1 MQDFIHI
8 IKLINTNLHSMSSKL
23 QPIPNSTIMIKVVTV
38 KAAVDNF
45 GRDIILNK
53 IRENRLHY

>member
-1 MQDFIHI
+1 
-8 IKLINTNLHSMSSKL
+8 MSSKL

-45 GRDIILNK
+45 GHDIILNK
-53 IRENRLHY
+53 IRKNRLYY